1 MEAKNEKFKQNYC
14 KFVIQFNSIPK
25 IISLIAL
32 LFILLF
38 SISCKSYEEPKPE
51 PFNEKPSNEDLTEKQ
66 PKYLELVG
74 SWKNDNYNNIYTF
87 TINNNGDIKL
97 ERNGFSHT
105 YSGKI
110 ANNFDYPYTTEI
122 VTTIGS
128 TTRIGTITF
137 NSASSC
143 TGSSLWYRGWGSWTE
158 YSFIFTNASI

>member
-1 MEAKNEKFKQNYC
+1 MLFNS
-14 KFVIQFNSIPK
+14 IQFNSITK

-38 SISCKSYEEPKPE
+38 SINCK
-51 PFNEKPSNEDLTEKQ
+51 SNEDPTEKQ

-110 ANNFDYPYTTEI
+110 ADNFDYPYTTEI

>member
-1 MEAKNEKFKQNYC
+1 M
-14 KFVIQFNSIPK
+14 
-25 IISLIAL
+25 
-32 LFILLF
+32 
-38 SISCKSYEEPKPE
+38 
-51 PFNEKPSNEDLTEKQ
+51 
-66 PKYLELVG
+66 ELVG

-97 ERNGFSHT
+97 ARNGFSHT

-110 ANNFDYPYTTEI
+110 ANNFDYPFTTEI

-143 TGSSLWYRGWGSWTE
+143 TGSSLWYRGWGSWTS

>member
-1 MEAKNEKFKQNYC
+1 MKNLRNTT
-14 KFVIQFNSIPK
+14 VNSLFNSIPK
-25 IISLIAL
+25 IVSLIAL

-38 SISCKSYEEPKPE
+38 SISCKSNEEPE
-51 PFNEKPSNEDLTEKQ
+51 PFNVEPTEKS

-74 SWKNDNYNNIYTF
+74 SYKNDNYNNIYTF

-110 ANNFDYPYTTEI
+110 ADNFDYPYTTEI

-128 TTRIGTITF
+128 TTRIGTI
-137 NSASSC
+137 
-143 TGSSLWYRGWGSWTE
+143 Y
-158 YSFIFTNASI
+158 IQ